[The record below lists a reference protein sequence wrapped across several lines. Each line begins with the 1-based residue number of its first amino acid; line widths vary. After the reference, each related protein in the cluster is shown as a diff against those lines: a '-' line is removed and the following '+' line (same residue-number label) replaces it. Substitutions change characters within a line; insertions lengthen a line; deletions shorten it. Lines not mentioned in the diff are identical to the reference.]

1 MSDLKLGQ
9 LIETETFRDAFHI
22 AVAPVTAGE
31 KLSPGDHIGFLP
43 DGAVGEATANIGIVD
58 PFLKKTVKKGDKFWL
73 FLYPNTVTS
82 LRHNWEH
89 PAFSEK
95 KCEEVVSDK
104 SFSEKWM
111 RQWAVRHMGIDYY
124 GEGTVS
130 EDKAYNFAIEAGHNH
145 SVGPY
150 ESARDYIDD
159 EWWGHWE
166 KITGGKRGVDVY
178 FSCAC

>member
-1 MSDLKLGQ
+1 MSNLKLGQ
-9 LIETETFRDAFHI
+9 LIETEEFSDAIHV

-43 DGAVGEATANIGIVD
+43 DGTVGETTSNIGIVD
-58 PFLKKTVKKGDKFWL
+58 PFLRKAIKKGDKFWL
-73 FLYPNTVTS
+73 FLYPNTVTG
-82 LRHNWEH
+82 LRHCWAH
-89 PAFSEK
+89 PAFDKKSEPI
-95 KCEEVVSDK
+95 SDK

-111 RQWAVRHMGIDYY
+111 RQWAMEHMGEDYY
-124 GEGTVS
+124 NEGKIS
-130 EDKAYNFAIEAGHNH
+130 EQSAYEFAIRAGHEH

-166 KITGGKRGVDVY
+166 KITGCKRGVDVY